1 MERPLT
7 IAGLQAKRK
16 ELANL
21 HSRLSDEAQQLLKD
35 IENIDSC
42 IRLFDP
48 EIQLKRLC
56 IARYDT
62 VRAPKGQM
70 RRFILTQLRE
80 ATESLTSRDIIEAWS
95 RVYGPVE
102 TPAKHRYLVK
112 RISATIQSIKSTGVL
127 ECAGTESGCKL
138 WRLVVR

>member
-7 IAGLQAKRK
+7 IAGLQAKRE

-56 IARYDT
+56 VARYDT

-80 ATESLTSRDIIEAWS
+80 ATEPLTSRDIIEAWS

-102 TPAKHRYLVK
+102 TPAKHHQRDDPINQK
-112 RISATIQSIKSTGVL
+112 H
-127 ECAGTESGCKL
+127 GCF
-138 WRLVVR
+138 RERRN